1 MNPKRGSSNHQ
12 ARWGRLAAAAVA
24 IALVI
29 IACGQ
34 ATTPSSA
41 PGSPAPT
48 AAPSPTQVALANSV
62 ATVTLPDQAVV
73 VDTKAFGSVPVNQV
87 VVVLADGKGSADAD
101 ALAKALGGRVVGQMD
116 FLNAYQVETSGT
128 SEADLAAALTTARAT
143 AGVTIAAPNQ
153 AVDPDEEPGE
163 IWGTRISPLGDPPY
177 NAGGNADGYGL
188 IGVSTAWDYI
198 RGSEMDLELVQ
209 VGVVDSGLYTGTNEF
224 DGGTRVTFTESEANL
239 SNPQKQTNDDDSV
252 SDDPSGGHGSGVN
265 VIIGADSD
273 DGGPAG
279 IASVLGDKLTI
290 SNTNLWASDYGTTWT
305 AAAPDPDDP
314 SVVQYPGGSTYQYA
328 DLVAIMN
335 QVKAG
340 STVIN
345 MSWGPSDWTKT
356 DPNVPKIYQA
366 FYERM
371 ATEHPEVLFV
381 ATAGNDSVKGMTAGH
396 RYPGGFAV
404 PNLITVGN
412 VNNDATINDS
422 SNTAGEGFEVSIFAP
437 GHQAVRGYNKDTG
450 EVKNLYGGTSM
461 AAPQVTAAAA
471 LLRSLNKNLTAAQIK
486 DIITKSATDRDGVA
500 VLAVDEAVKA
510 VIDLNCD
517 ALGIPRID
525 KETLLGR
532 GVVDA
537 VAVPVDGAP
546 GVYALRGI
554 VKSTGARGVDL
565 DVTVADGE
573 VTSGDEP
580 AHLEEA
586 GDAAWTIRLDPPD
599 AGVIIVR
606 RTDNKAGSRI
616 AIETIDVNGSWAGT
630 FTLTSLVVDPA
641 MEEKAKEEGC
651 DVAILQN
658 LLGKAL
664 PMTLELAVD
673 PDSSGTSTYWIDV
686 SSLKDADG
694 KSMTSDPQ
702 EAPVTYKGNLLTFQL
717 DGSSG
722 VATKMSGAV
731 SRSGEAVTIKG
742 TITISG
748 DGYSAKAV
756 WTVTKAGA

>member
-1 MNPKRGSSNHQ
+1 MNPKRGPSSHQ
-12 ARWGRLAAAAVA
+12 SPRGRLAVAAAA

-29 IACGQ
+29 AACGQ
-34 ATTPSSA
+34 A
-41 PGSPAPT
+41 PGSSSSPAAASDS
-48 AAPSPTQVALANSV
+48 AAPSPTPAGLATVGLPDAARVV
-62 ATVTLPDQAVV
+62 ATT
-73 VDTKAFGSVPVNQV
+73 TFGAVPVNQV
-87 VVVLADGKGSADAD
+87 IVLFADGKGLADAE
-101 ALAKALGGRVVGQMD
+101 ALAATLGGRVVGQMD

-128 SEADLAAALTTARAT
+128 TEADLVAALAT
-143 AGVTIAAPNQ
+143 ASAAPGVTLAAPNQ
-153 AVDPDEEPGE
+153 AVSPDEEPGE
-163 IWGTRISPLGDPPY
+163 IWGTRISPMTDPPY
-177 NAGGNADGYGL
+177 NSGGNADGYGL

-198 RGSEMDLELVQ
+198 RGSEMDLEPVQ
-209 VGVVDSGLYTGTNEF
+209 VGVVDSGVWTGSNEF

-239 SNPQKQTNDDDSV
+239 SNPQKQTNNDDSV

-273 DGGPAG
+273 DSGPAG
-279 IASVLGDKLTI
+279 IASVLGDKLAI

-381 ATAGNDSVKGMTAGH
+381 ATAGNDGVKGMTAGH

-461 AAPQVTAAAA
+461 AAPQVAAAAA

-486 DIITKSATDRDGVA
+486 DIITKSATNKDGVPVLSVDEA
-500 VLAVDEAVKA
+500 VLAV
-510 VIDLNCD
+510 INLNCD
-517 ALGIPRID
+517 ALGIPQID

-537 VAVPVDGAP
+537 VAVPVDGSP
-546 GVYALRGI
+546 GVYTLRGI
-554 VKSTGARGVDL
+554 VKGTGARGVDL
-565 DVTVADGE
+565 DVTVTEGE
-573 VTSGDEP
+573 VTSGEEP
-580 AHLEEA
+580 THLDEA
-586 GDAAWTIRLDPPD
+586 GEATWTIKLDPPEV
-599 AGVIIVR
+599 GVIIVR
-606 RTDNKAGSRI
+606 RDDNKAASRI

-630 FTLTSLVVDPA
+630 FTLTSLDLDPA
-641 MEEKAKEEGC
+641 MEEQAKEEGC
-651 DVAILQN
+651 DVAILQG

-664 PMTLELAVD
+664 PMTLELSVD
-673 PDSSGTSTYWIDV
+673 PNSSGTSIYWIDV

-694 KSMTSDPQ
+694 KAMTSEPQ
-702 EAPVTYKGNLLTFQL
+702 EAPVTYKGNLLTFKL
-717 DGSSG
+717 DATSG

-731 SRSGEAVTIKG
+731 SRSGAVATIKG
-742 TITISG
+742 TISLSG
-748 DGYSAKAV
+748 EGYSAKAV